1 MRISRRHVIGAMGA
15 LLAAPTVLRAQSSAR
30 VVILGGGFGG
40 ASMARALRRAA
51 PDVQVTLIERDRIYH
66 TCPLSNGVLGGMWP
80 MERISFS
87 YEALA
92 ADGIKVIHGEA
103 SGIDAGQKTVVMADG
118 TRVSGDVL
126 VLAPGIQFNWS
137 AIEGL
142 SPEAAEILPHAWS
155 AGPQTQLLRDQLVA
169 MEDGGLVVVGIPAPP
184 FRCPPGPYERI
195 SLIAHY
201 LKQEKPASKI
211 LVLDAQDNFSK
222 QPLFEEAWA
231 KLYPGMIER
240 VPGGDAG
247 AVRAVDAATRRIST
261 DFDDV
266 TAAVANII
274 PPQRAAQIVIE
285 AGLDDGLGWCPVDPV
300 GFESLVAPDVY
311 ILGDA
316 ALAGD
321 MPKSGFS
328 ANMQAKTCARAIL
341 NKLAGRS
348 TEGSKLINV
357 CYSLAAPDYGFS
369 VADVFSQG
377 PEKIALLESKGRI
390 TSVGAPAS
398 IYRAEAEY
406 AKSWYA
412 TITSEMFG

>member
-1 MRISRRHVIGAMGA
+1 MKISRRRLIGALGTFV
-15 LLAAPTVLRAQSSAR
+15 AAPTILRAQTSAH

-40 ASMARALRRAA
+40 ASMARALRRGS
-51 PDVQVTLIERDRIYH
+51 PDIRVTLIERDRLYH
-66 TCPLSNGVLGGMWP
+66 TCPFSNGVLGGMWS
-80 MERISFS
+80 MDHISFG
-87 YEALA
+87 YEVLA
-92 ADGIKVIHGEA
+92 ADGIDVVHGEA
-103 SGIDAGQKTVVMADG
+103 SEIDPGQKTIVMADG
-118 TRVSGDVL
+118 TRISGDIL
-126 VLAPGIQFNWS
+126 VLAPGIQFDWT

-142 SPEAAEILPHAWS
+142 SQEAAEILPHAWA

-169 MEDGGLVVVGIPAPP
+169 MDDGGLVVVAIPAPP

-231 KLYPGMIER
+231 SLYPGMVER
-240 VPGGDAG
+240 IPGSEAG
-247 AVRAVDAATRRIST
+247 AVRSVDAGSMRIST

-274 PPQRAAQIVIE
+274 PPQKAARLLID
-285 AGLDDGLGWCPVDPV
+285 AGLDEGLGWCPVDPV
-300 GFESLVAPDVY
+300 GFESVVAPDVY
-311 ILGDA
+311 VLGDA

-328 ANMQAKTCARAIL
+328 ANMQAKSCALAIL
-341 NKLAGRS
+341 NKLAGRPA
-348 TEGSKLINV
+348 EAAKLINV

-369 VADVFSQG
+369 IADVYSQG
-377 PEKIALLESKGRI
+377 PETIALLEAEGRI
-390 TSVGAPAS
+390 TAVGAPAS
-398 IYRAEAEY
+398 IHAAEAEY